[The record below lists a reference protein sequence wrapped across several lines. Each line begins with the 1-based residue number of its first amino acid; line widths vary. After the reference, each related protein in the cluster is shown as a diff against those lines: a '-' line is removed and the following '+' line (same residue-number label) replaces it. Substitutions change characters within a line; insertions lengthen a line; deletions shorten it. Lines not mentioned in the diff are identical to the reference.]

1 MNVAVYIVAVLVILT
16 GVYFSQKE
24 KKEEG
29 NEITTYEEVL
39 SESDEESEVVVEEKE
54 IDIIIPSNKQSL
66 FFQNKPSPTKVPVPT
81 QSPQTSN
88 ILEYKYPNSQIVSST
103 STLMSLE
110 SSDNSDSITDWY
122 KGKINSLGMNVKT
135 FVTTSA
141 NEKVL
146 NKLVG
151 ADGVKEIN
159 IEISKEDS
167 QSIVK
172 ISITIISS

>member
-39 SESDEESEVVVEEKE
+39 SESDEESEVVVEENE
-54 IDIIIPSNKQSL
+54 IDIIIPS
-66 FFQNKPSPTKVPVPT
+66 NKPSPTKVPVPT
-81 QSPQTSN
+81 QSLQKSN

>member
-39 SESDEESEVVVEEKE
+39 SESDEESEVVVEENE
-54 IDIIIPSNKQSL
+54 IDIIIPSI
-66 FFQNKPSPTKVPVPT
+66 KPSPTKVPVPT

-103 STLMSLE
+103 STSMSLE

-146 NKLVG
+146 NRLVG